1 VLIHQYAARQ
11 MNNIVMRAYRRSTSD
26 CCTAETFSPTV
37 TSIDSISS
45 EDRTKFLAQTPRAF
59 FVLYVGDEARQCHEV
74 VTICDSGGGGSGSDG
89 I

>member
-1 VLIHQYAARQ
+1 
-11 MNNIVMRAYRRSTSD
+11 MRAYQGMSTPD

-45 EDRTKFLAQTPRAF
+45 EDRTEFLAQTPRAF
-59 FVLYVGDEARQCHEV
+59 FALYVGDEARQCRGD
-74 VTICDSGGGGSGSDG
+74 VTVCDGGGGGSRSVGLPFGLDG